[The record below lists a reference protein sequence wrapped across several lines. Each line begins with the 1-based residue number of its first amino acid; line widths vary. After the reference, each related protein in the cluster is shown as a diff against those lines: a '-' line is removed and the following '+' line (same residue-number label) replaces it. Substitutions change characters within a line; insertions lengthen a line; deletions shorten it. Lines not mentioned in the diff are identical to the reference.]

1 MYKINFNLVL
11 SRLFTLFFS
20 ICFIG
25 CAIFPGPTTKKK
37 LIEDIH
43 SYETYINEVHAN
55 PFRLITKESFHDKV
69 AGTTNEILKKKT
81 DTISSLDCYFYLQEI
96 SASIQDGHTRIYI
109 PFNLFSNKDN
119 VFPLKLKRINDSIY
133 VIDNNSAET
142 VPIYSSILEIN
153 QIPIETLFKECSQLF
168 PTSLDHVKWSFFE
181 DYFHLLLPKYLKVT
195 PPWKVKYKLNSKVR
209 NTEIKAVTLK
219 EFKKTIIP
227 HDNKY
232 KQYQIYIQNEEI
244 PVLRIPGFS
253 YGNAETYKHFIDSF
267 FNKYAESS
275 YLVIDIRE
283 NRGGSG
289 YWGFYLLD
297 NLTSSDY
304 QIAKIFEFKVSEM
317 MRNSI
322 YAGKAGNNLFYAKN
336 GDYIEA
342 VNHRIR
348 VPHKT
353 PKKFKG
359 KVFLLISE
367 KTFSAGAVFA
377 AVFKANEFGITIG
390 RETAGRIS
398 FGSDPVTVKLSN
410 SRLKGSIPT
419 AIYTLPGGN
428 PDKGVIPDIMVS
440 PTIDD
445 YRFGKDVEIEKIKD
459 LIKKDIINRN
469 VSE

>member
-1 MYKINFNLVL
+1 MYNINFNLVL
-11 SRLFTLFFS
+11 FRLFTLLFS
-20 ICFIG
+20 IFITG
-25 CAIFPGPTTKKK
+25 CSIFPGPTNKKE

-43 SYETYINEVHAN
+43 SYETYINDVHAN
-55 PFRLITKESFHDKV
+55 PFRLITRESFQDKV
-69 AGTTNEILKKKT
+69 QSTSNEILKKDA
-81 DTISSLDCYFYLQEI
+81 DTISPLDCYFYLQEL

-109 PFNLFSNKDN
+109 PFNLFSNKNN
-119 VFPLKLKRINDSIY
+119 VFPLKLKRINDLVY
-133 VIDNNSAET
+133 VIANNGSVN
-142 VPIYSSILEIN
+142 VPLYSSILEIN

-195 PPWKVKYKLNSKVR
+195 PPWIVKYKLNSKVR
-209 NTEIKAVTLK
+209 TTEIKAVTLK

-232 KQYQIYIQNEEI
+232 RQYQIYIHNEEI
-244 PVLRIPGFS
+244 PVLRMPGFS

-322 YAGKAGNNLFYAKN
+322 YAGKAGNNLFDAKN

-353 PKKFKG
+353 PNNFKG

-377 AVFKANEFGITIG
+377 AVFKANEFGIIIG
-390 RETAGRIS
+390 QETAGRIS
-398 FGSDPVTVKLSN
+398 FSSDPVNVKLSN

-428 PDKGVIPDIMVS
+428 PDRGVIPDIMVS
-440 PTIDD
+440 RTIDD
-445 YRFGKDVEIEKIKD
+445 YRLGKDVEMEIIKN
-459 LIKKDIINRN
+459 LIKEDIINRDG
-469 VSE
+469 SE